1 MPLKICPNQ
10 QILFVQETTG
20 YAMALHGAG
29 TDVKGLLMDC
39 PVLND
44 LLPRGA
50 LPTKAGT
57 YLWQGTL
64 VEESDP
70 KNGHV
75 QTRYWIGAMLPV
87 TETDVAT
94 LFSTFGD
101 RASATLI
108 LMAAFRAASRL
119 EELNP

>member
-20 YAMALHGAG
+20 YSIALHGAG
-29 TDVKGLLMDC
+29 TDVKGLLMNC
-39 PVLND
+39 PVLNE
-44 LLPRGA
+44 LLPQGA
-50 LPTKAGT
+50 LPTKPGP

-70 KNGHV
+70 NDGHV
-75 QTRYWIGAMLPV
+75 QTRYWIGAVLPV
-87 TETDVAT
+87 TEADVT
-94 LFSTFGD
+94 TIFTKFGD

-108 LMAAFRAASRL
+108 LIAAFRAASKL
-119 EELNP
+119 EELAP

>member
-20 YAMALHGAG
+20 YSIALHGAG
-29 TDVKGLLMDC
+29 TDVTGLLVNC

-50 LPTKAGT
+50 LPTKPGS

-70 KNGHV
+70 QNGHV
-75 QTRYWIGAMLPV
+75 QTRYWIGGVLPV
-87 TETDVAT
+87 TEADVT
-94 LFSTFGD
+94 TIFTKFGD
-101 RASATLI
+101 RVSASLI
-108 LMAAFRAASRL
+108 LMAAFRAASKL

>member
-20 YAMALHGAG
+20 YSIALHGAG
-29 TDVKGLLMDC
+29 TDVKGLLMNC

-44 LLPRGA
+44 LLPRET
-50 LPTKAGT
+50 LPTRAGP

-75 QTRYWIGAMLPV
+75 GTRYWIGAVSPV
-87 TETDVAT
+87 TEADVT
-94 LFSTFGD
+94 TIFTTFGD

-108 LMAAFRAASRL
+108 LMAAFQAAIKL
-119 EELNP
+119 EELKP

>member
-10 QILFVQETTG
+10 QILFVLETTG
-20 YAMALHGAG
+20 YSIALHGAG
-29 TDVKGLLMDC
+29 TDVKGLLMNC

-50 LPTKAGT
+50 LPTKPGP

-70 KNGHV
+70 QNGHV
-75 QTRYWIGAMLPV
+75 QTRYWIGGVSPLTEPDV
-87 TETDVAT
+87 TTIFT
-94 LFSTFGD
+94 KFGD

-108 LMAAFRAASRL
+108 LMAAFRAASKL
-119 EELNP
+119 EELTP

>member
-10 QILFVQETTG
+10 QILFVRETTG
-20 YAMALHGAG
+20 YSIALHGAG
-29 TDVKGLLMDC
+29 TEVKGLLMNC

-44 LLPRGA
+44 LLPRAA

-70 KNGHV
+70 KTGQV
-75 QTRYWIGAMLPV
+75 QIRYWIGAVLPL
-87 TETDVAT
+87 TETDVT
-94 LFSTFGD
+94 TIFSRFGD